1 MLDVAIG
8 EARKGLAEGGIP
20 IGAALFTADGALLGS
35 GHNRRVQDDDP
46 SVHAETDA
54 FRAAGRQ
61 RDYRSTVMVTT
72 LSPCWYCSG
81 LVRQFNIGAVVIGE
95 SRTFTGGHD
104 WLAEHGVSVTVLDD
118 ERCVTMMADFI
129 AANPELWNEGH
140 WSMKMIATVDISHWR
155 EGGATAD
162 AVAAEVD
169 EGLQRAGFILVTGHG
184 VDPALARDVRAAAR
198 AFFAQPDEVKQRY
211 SVSVGG
217 HGWLGPGAEANAYAE
232 GTETPPDLKESYSL
246 GAETATGDPEV
257 DRIWF
262 APNVWPAEVPSLQPL
277 VTEYTA
283 ADAPAFRRSAR
294 PVRATRCGL
303 PDNPFA
309 SLANE
314 PTWTMN
320 INHYPPVSVV
330 GEPEPGQFRIG
341 PHTDFGTVT
350 ILDREPGAGGLQVYS
365 DADGWTDAPYDPAA
379 LTVNIGDLL
388 EYWSGRRW
396 PSGRHRVLPPQPHAP
411 EEDLVSLIYFY
422 EANHDAVVTPLEP
435 PIGRVSGLEPV
446 TSSAFIK
453 ERLDAITVG

>member
-1 MLDVAIG
+1 MN
-8 EARKGLAEGGIP
+8 
-20 IGAALFTADGALLGS
+20 T
-35 GHNRRVQDDDP
+35 
-46 SVHAETDA
+46 
-54 FRAAGRQ
+54 
-61 RDYRSTVMVTT
+61 
-72 LSPCWYCSG
+72 
-81 LVRQFNIGAVVIGE
+81 
-95 SRTFTGGHD
+95 
-104 WLAEHGVSVTVLDD
+104 
-118 ERCVTMMADFI
+118 
-129 AANPELWNEGH
+129 
-140 WSMKMIATVDISHWR
+140 IATVDLSRWR
-155 EGGATAD
+155 SGGAEAD

-184 VDPALARDVRAAAR
+184 VDQQLAASVRAASR
-198 AFFAQPDEVKQRY
+198 EFFALPEDLKRRY

-217 HGWLGPGAEANAYAE
+217 HGWIAPGAEANAYAE

-246 GAETATGDPEV
+246 GAETASGDPDV

-262 APNVWPAEVPSLQPL
+262 APNVWPDEVPALQRL
-277 VTEYTA
+277 VAEYTA
-283 ADAPAFRRSAR
+283 EMRRVSDELLALFSHALRLPVNPWAMLAD
-294 PVRATRCGL
+294 V
-303 PDNPFA
+303 
-309 SLANE
+309 

-350 ILDREPGAGGLQVYS
+350 VLDREPGAGGLQVYS
-365 DADGWTDAPYDPAA
+365 EAGGWADAPYDPAA

-388 EYWSGRRW
+388 EYWSGKRW

-435 PIGRVSGLEPV
+435 PIGAVSGLGQV

>member
-1 MLDVAIG
+1 MSI
-8 EARKGLAEGGIP
+8 I
-20 IGAALFTADGALLGS
+20 
-35 GHNRRVQDDDP
+35 
-46 SVHAETDA
+46 
-54 FRAAGRQ
+54 
-61 RDYRSTVMVTT
+61 
-72 LSPCWYCSG
+72 
-81 LVRQFNIGAVVIGE
+81 
-95 SRTFTGGHD
+95 
-104 WLAEHGVSVTVLDD
+104 VTVDLS
-118 ERCVTMMADFI
+118 RWHA
-129 AANPELWNEGH
+129 
-140 WSMKMIATVDISHWR
+140 
-155 EGGATAD
+155 GGAEAD

-184 VDPALARDVRAAAR
+184 VDPDLAAAVRAASR
-198 AFFAQPDEVKQRY
+198 EFFAEPDAVKQRY
-211 SVSVGG
+211 GVPVGG
-217 HGWLGPGAEANAYAE
+217 HGWIEPGAEANAYAE

-246 GAETATGDPEV
+246 GAETATGDPDV

-262 APNVWPAEVPSLQPL
+262 APNVWPAEVPSLQQL

-283 ADAPAFRRSAR
+283 AMRKVSDDLLALFAHAL
-294 PVRATRCGL
+294 GL
-303 PDNPFA
+303 PENPWA
-309 SLANE
+309 VLADR

-350 ILDREPGAGGLQVYS
+350 VLDREPGAGGLQVYS
-365 DADGWTDAPYDPAA
+365 DAEGWADAPYDPAA

-422 EANHDAVVTPLEP
+422 EANHDALVTPLEP
-435 PIGRVSGLEPV
+435 PVGRVSGLEPV
-446 TSSAFIK
+446 TTSAFIK